1 MSFPRKAAV
10 AWSATLLFAITVYRP
25 AVQGNLVGPIA
36 DASGAVIRAPKAS
49 RNVLSGPDLVNV
61 DSLVFREFTITERFE
76 FKFCCESLNFF
87 STPLFDRVTAALL
100 GTTNGDRRQNQFRLN
115 LKF

>member
-1 MSFPRKAAV
+1 M
-10 AWSATLLFAITVYRP
+10 
-25 AVQGNLVGPIA
+25 
-36 DASGAVIRAPKAS
+36 
-49 RNVLSGPDLVNV
+49 
-61 DSLVFREFTITERFE
+61 FREFTITERFE

-87 STPLFDRVTAALL
+87 STPLFDRVAAALL